1 MKMKPLL
8 ITLMAFTISLGVT
21 GCEVQ
26 EEFYVSPPSLNYVRP
41 ATDNS
46 IDYPDLINAVSLTI
60 VRANVV
66 IATKSY
72 RKFGPFSF
80 GSSEYY
86 GTGVVI
92 YHHYDEEV
100 VSNSYY
106 LALTAN
112 HVVAPEVGYDAVSYS
127 AYDYQDYE
135 LANVEVVHRDPTY
148 DLALVKI
155 PSTYTDMYVMPIAEL
170 DPVRTQRIFTLGT
183 PNFQKNA
190 FTTGLITG
198 FGDGNLEE
206 SDSQVDFPV
215 LFHSAYVNSGA
226 SGGMLF
232 NRNLELVGI
241 NYAISMTDDGD
252 YDQSFAIPITRVHD
266 FLEDT
271 EYWSILETYHN
282 L

>member
-8 ITLMAFTISLGVT
+8 LSLMAFTIALGLT
-21 GCEVQ
+21 GCEAE
-26 EEFYVSPPSLNYVRP
+26 EEFYVAPPIASYINPVS
-41 ATDNS
+41 DNA
-46 IDYPDLINAVSLTI
+46 IDYPALINVVSLTV

-66 IATKSY
+66 ISTTSY
-72 RKFGPFSF
+72 RRFGPLTF
-80 GSSEYY
+80 GSSTYY

-92 YHHYDEEV
+92 YHHYDEEI

-112 HVVAPEVGYDAVSYS
+112 HVVAPEEGYDDVRYS

-155 PSTYTDMYVMPIAEL
+155 PSTYTDMHVMPLAKT
-170 DPVRTQRIFTLGT
+170 DPWNTQRIFTLGT
-183 PNFQKNA
+183 PNYQKNA

-198 FGDGNLEE
+198 TGDGNLEE
-206 SDSQVDFPV
+206 SDSRITFPV
-215 LFHSAYVNSGA
+215 LFHNAYVNSGA

-241 NYAISMTDDGD
+241 NYAISWDDQGD
-252 YDQSFAIPITRVHD
+252 YNRSFAVPITRVID

-271 EYWSILETYHN
+271 DYWTTLQTYHD